1 MSGTFT
7 QEWSF
12 TADELSVVT
21 LRTSGPGSRMLLGLR
36 PRHATVAVRDAALN
50 RAVHTLTRRGVITDG
65 AIEPEIATVFGA
77 LQRPD
82 RELVMRSV
90 TPDGIG
96 RFSVVR
102 HGCLCVLAR
111 RVGEQLDVRVLGS
124 NIALSDSSATL
135 LGEIPTVGPATIE
148 PVGAPLSEMT
158 EALSV
163 SHDPRVLADRI
174 RALGASQRAAAL
186 LGATLGSRQA
196 FAEIVYRALVAGDD
210 LTARAPA
217 AVAVLYTPRGRVVAV
232 PSTSPSGQLWST
244 LKPGTDQVFGQAISQ
259 LVELSGHRWEGV
271 SEPT

>member
-1 MSGTFT
+1 MTGTVA

-12 TADELSVVT
+12 TADELSAVT
-21 LRTSGPGSRMLLGLR
+21 LRTSGPGSRLPLGLR
-36 PRHATVAVRDAALN
+36 PRHATVEVRDAALN
-50 RAVHTLTRRGVITDG
+50 RAEHSLTRRGVITDG
-65 AIEPEIATVFGA
+65 AIEPEVATVFGA

-82 RELVMRSV
+82 RELVMRLV

-102 HGCLCVLAR
+102 RGPLCVLAR

-124 NIALSDSSATL
+124 NIALSESTATL
-135 LGEIPTVGPATIE
+135 LGEMPAAGPATID
-148 PVGAPLSEMT
+148 PVGAPLGDLA

-163 SHDPRVLADRI
+163 GHDPLVLADRI

-186 LGATLGSRQA
+186 LGATLGARQA
-196 FAEIVYRALVAGDD
+196 FAEIVYSALVDGDD

-217 AVAVLYTPRGRVVAV
+217 AVAVLYTTRGRVIAV

-259 LVELSGHRWEGV
+259 LVELSGHRWEGIAG
-271 SEPT
+271 PR